1 MLKTPVPRKV
11 DRCRAGRYVGST
23 EAGCAF
29 ARFACASSWRRTPL
43 VRTTAPRR
51 LGPPIP
57 SPVAIRRSPRSRR
70 LGQGGAEPSPL
81 APLPPSEVLEPGFQL
96 GKAYRVERLIGFG
109 GMGAVYEVEHLRL
122 QKRFAAKVLRPE
134 YSRDATALARFER
147 EAVAASR
154 IHHPNIVEVVNLDET
169 PEGRVFIV
177 EELLVGFDLT
187 HLTRAGP
194 LPLGLAVSVGI
205 TVARA
210 LQAAHAV
217 GIVHRDLKPANIFL
231 ARRAGHVE
239 VKVLDFGIS
248 KILGEAERA
257 ALTDTGGFVGT
268 PLYMAPEQAKE
279 GGVIDARTDVY
290 ALGVILYEL
299 LAGAPPFTSKNA
311 VDLALKHVME
321 APEPLATRNS
331 AVPGALAEGGDGR
344 LGQSPRRST
353 GRYGGLCRRAD
364 AGGGASGPDF
374 GADPVP
380 HPPGPGRPRPLHRRA
395 RRGRLDLGTAK
406 KVQLGHRRGVH
417 RRPRFGSVRLG
428 DQAANPRPRAADGPA
443 DHARGG
449 ASTARSSRA
458 REPRA
463 QQRSERCRD
472 RGGWSAPGRDALD
485 LERGTFCDAGAV
497 DLSSPRLRGDGAG
510 GGPRSTVPDLG
521 EVGAAPESEA

>member
-1 MLKTPVPRKV
+1 MRELLAT
-11 DRCRAGRYVGST
+11 DS
-23 EAGCAF
+23 
-29 ARFACASSWRRTPL
+29 ACPYDGA
-43 VRTTAPRR
+43 APF
-51 LGPPIP
+51 GAADSEP
-57 SPVAIRRSPRSRR
+57 SGDPTVPRSRR

-331 AVPGALAEGGDGR
+331 AVPGALAEVVMGALAKAPADRPADMGAFADALTRAAERAALTLAPIPSHTHLALGAPGPSTGGLGAAVSTSAPQKRSNWATAAAFTVVLGLAAFGWAIRPRTPDLAPPTAPPITPVAAPPPPAPPARVNLELSSDPSGAEIEGDGQR
-344 LGQSPRRST
+344 LGVTPWTWNVEPSATPARLIFRHPGFAATERVVARDRPSRTLVKLAPLPKAKPSPTRPT
-353 GRYGGLCRRAD
+353 
-364 AGGGASGPDF
+364 
-374 GADPVP
+374 
-380 HPPGPGRPRPLHRRA
+380 PGPI
-395 RRGRLDLGTAK
+395 DL
-406 KVQLGHRRGVH
+406 
-417 RRPRFGSVRLG
+417 
-428 DQAANPRPRAADGPA
+428 
-443 DHARGG
+443 
-449 ASTARSSRA
+449 
-458 REPRA
+458 
-463 QQRSERCRD
+463 
-472 RGGWSAPGRDALD
+472 
-485 LERGTFCDAGAV
+485 
-497 DLSSPRLRGDGAG
+497 
-510 GGPRSTVPDLG
+510 
-521 EVGAAPESEA
+521 PESR